1 MAFGVVAWWVR
12 KRDDLHAAW
21 KAALDQA
28 LPARPAERDEPDDP
42 GDEPDDPGD
51 EPAERDEHEKQ
62 EGTSGAA

>member
-1 MAFGVVAWWVR
+1 VR

-28 LPARPAERDEPDDP
+28 LPAKPAGRD
-42 GDEPDDPGD
+42 
-51 EPAERDEHEKQ
+51 ERDEHENE

>member
-1 MAFGVVAWWVR
+1 VMVFGVVAWWVR

-28 LPARPAERDEPDDP
+28 LPARPAERDEPDEADES
-42 GDEPDDPGD
+42 DEPD
-51 EPAERDEHEKQ
+51 ERDEHEKQ